1 MSGYLS
7 TSDAAARL
15 GTTPGRVRALIAS
28 GMLPAERVGG
38 RWLVSHYAVAD
49 RGETLPVP
57 IRSMSARIAWAAA
70 ALVDG
75 LPVGWLGSDELSR
88 LRRRIRED
96 EGDPVTWRAWL
107 RRREAVTHR
116 FAASDLDALLGDEQ
130 VVATG
135 ISAARAYGS
144 DLGSAGE
151 AEVYLDT
158 GAALAALR
166 RRHGLVASSTPNLTV
181 RVADGPWP
189 GLTATVRRE
198 RRVVPAAIVAAD
210 LMAASDS
217 RSRHAAEAVL
227 RRALDRG

>member
-1 MSGYLS
+1 MSDHLS

-75 LPVGWLGSDELSR
+75 LPVDWLGSDELSR

-96 EGDPVTWRAWL
+96 DGDPATWRAWL
-107 RRREAVTHR
+107 RRRSAAIHR
-116 FAASDLDALLGDEQ
+116 FAASDLDALLADGR

-144 DLGSAGE
+144 DLASTGE
-151 AEVYLDT
+151 AEVYVAT
-158 GAALAALR
+158 AADLAALR
-166 RRHGLVASSTPNLTV
+166 RAYGLVMSSAPNLTV
-181 RVADGPWP
+181 HVADGPWP
-189 GLTATVRRE
+189 ALTATVRRG

-217 RSRHAAEAVL
+217 RSRHAGEAVL
-227 RRALDRG
+227 RRALDGA